1 VGAEP
6 GIAQIAA
13 EVRRLMIRLRIR
25 RSPPS
30 LSAMPAAVT
39 SLWAVCGG
47 SLIGQARDLAFQ
59 GMTRS
64 VESYGRSP
72 CIDGGAEALFGPQ
85 IFHGAA

>member
-13 EVRRLMIRLRIR
+13 QVRRLMIHLRIR
-25 RSPPS
+25 GPAPS
-30 LSAMPAAVT
+30 LFAILGAGSSALTLSGA
-39 SLWAVCGG
+39 

-59 GMTRS
+59 GMTNS
-64 VESYGRSP
+64 VASYGSSP
-72 CIDGGAEALFGPQ
+72 CIDGGSEALVGPE

>member
-30 LSAMPAAVT
+30 LSAMPGALT
-39 SLWAVCGG
+39 ILWALCSR
-47 SLIGQARDLAFQ
+47 SLSGQARDIAFR

-64 VESYGRSP
+64 VESYGRSQR
-72 CIDGGAEALFGPQ
+72 IDGGAEALFGPQ
-85 IFHGAA
+85 IFQGAA